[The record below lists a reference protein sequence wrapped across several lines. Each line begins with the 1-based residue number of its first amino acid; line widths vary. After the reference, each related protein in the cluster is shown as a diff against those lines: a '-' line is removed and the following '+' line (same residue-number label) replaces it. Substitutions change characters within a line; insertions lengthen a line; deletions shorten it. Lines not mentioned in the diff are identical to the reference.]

1 MINSTFG
8 GFMTARL
15 GLSASQKGLEITGQN
30 LTNSSTEGY
39 TRQRLDQISINYGG
53 SYRYASQ
60 FRTNIGNGVLVT
72 GTSQLRDPF
81 LDLRYRNEVAH
92 VGEQDVKL
100 SVLSDLQKIL
110 DEVKNA
116 GEDSLGDGGI
126 FNQLGD
132 VLNKLQQ
139 LSNQVGN
146 KEFDTMVK
154 TSCQSLVTLFN
165 SYSKRINEV
174 EENLEYDLQNIDVPR
189 VNKILKS
196 IQELN
201 LSIKSNEI
209 LGDSALELKDQR
221 NLLIDELA
229 GYMKIKVNYKP
240 VQVSDS
246 TTVDELH
253 ISITCEHGKSISIV
267 ADEQIR
273 EFTLEEQADGTWNIG
288 LGALSPD
295 DTELTSTLKTAE
307 AALQRAT
314 DILNNVKPDFENAHN
329 DFAEKLAQMNTL
341 QTALTAAEGVES
353 TAKQKRAD
361 AITAYENALK
371 GDDADEKA
379 AKYAEMKTATEEY
392 TKAKN
397 ELTKA
402 QSAVNSYQKT
412 YDTSQKAY
420 EKAVENLPSD
430 PAALA
435 ALDLK
440 DNAGDQITTNLV
452 TNAPL
457 VGGNKAEDAVAA
469 ATAARDAAKQALEDS
484 KTAGS
489 EIASINDS
497 LTDGKLKGS
506 LDMLNYSAEYDDPPN
521 SIRGIGYFKNM
532 LDTLANKFA
541 TVMNEANNPAGNPFT
556 DANGDPV
563 EHNLFKS
570 QDGGKITAGNI
581 ALADGWMDNSY
592 GITASKGKDAPE
604 GDNSNILH
612 FISLF
617 GEKMKYTTT
626 GADDGTLVFN
636 GTFEEAFTNIGVTLG
651 LDIQTAT
658 EHLNNYSQL
667 ASSIS
672 ENREAVTGVS
682 LDEEAMNIMR
692 YQQSYNAS
700 ARLMTALDDM
710 LSTLITNT
718 GMVGR

>member
-39 TRQRLDQISINYGG
+39 TRQRIDQISINYGG

-132 VLNKLQQ
+132 ILNKLQQ

-165 SYSKRINEV
+165 SYSKRVDEV
-174 EENLEYDLQNIDVPR
+174 EKNLEYDLQKIDVPR

-246 TTVDELH
+246 TIVDELH
-253 ISITCEHGKSISIV
+253 ITMTGKDGKSISVI
-267 ADEQIR
+267 ADEQYR
-273 EFTLEEQADGTWNIG
+273 EFTLEKQGDGTWNIG
-288 LGALSPD
+288 LGALCPD

-307 AALQRAT
+307 AALKRAK
-314 DILNNVKPDFENAHN
+314 DVLNNIKPNFENAHN
-329 DFAEKLAQMNTL
+329 DFAEKQKQMNNL
-341 QTALTAAEGVES
+341 QTALTAAEGVEN
-353 TAKQKRAD
+353 TASKKRAD
-361 AITAYENALK
+361 AIAAYEKALK
-371 GDDADEKA
+371 GDDAAEKT
-379 AKYAEMKTATEEY
+379 AKYKEMKAATEEY

-402 QSAVNSYQKT
+402 QSAVNTYQKT

-420 EKAVENLPSD
+420 EKAVENLPTD
-430 PAALA
+430 PTALG
-435 ALDLK
+435 LEDV
-440 DNAGDQITTNLV
+440 AGTPINKNLL

-457 VGGNKAEDAVAA
+457 AGGNKAENDVKAATDAKAA
-469 ATAARDAAKQALEDS
+469 AEKALEDS
-484 KTAGS
+484 KTAGEEVKS
-489 EIASINDS
+489 VND
-497 LTDGKLKGS
+497 LLMDGRLKGS

-521 SIRGIGYFKNM
+521 NIRGVGYFKNM

-556 DANGDPV
+556 DAKGDPV
-563 EHNLFKS
+563 KHDLFKS

-581 ALADGWMDNSY
+581 ALADGWVDNSY